1 MRIGLFDS
9 GIGGLT
15 VLKAFI
21 KYHPNNE
28 YFYYGDTLNVPYG
41 DKSIDEL
48 KIYTTKAVEYLLNK
62 KIDILVIACGT
73 VSANL
78 YDYIKESVDIPVY
91 SVISEIPKYIEQN
104 NYKKTLAMAT
114 QAAINSHA
122 FKNTIKSE
130 VIELACPKLVPLIEN
145 DKKDEL
151 KLVVQDYLKYYNDID
166 SIILGCTHYPL
177 IKDIIKEYVGNN
189 VSLIDMGEILA
200 QSIETKDTNYS
211 LELFFTKRTEIL
223 DKKIKEILN

>member
-48 KIYTTKAVEYLLNK
+48 KTYTTKAVEYLLNK

-78 YDYIKESVDIPVY
+78 YDYIKKSINIPVY

-151 KLVVQDYLKYYNDID
+151 KLVVQDYLKDYNDID

-200 QSIETKDTNYS
+200 QSIKTKDTNYS

>member
-15 VLKAFI
+15 VLKAFV

-48 KIYTTKAVEYLLNK
+48 KTYTTKAVEYLLNK

-78 YDYIKESVDIPVY
+78 YDYIKKSINIPVY

-151 KLVVQDYLKYYNDID
+151 KLVVQDYLKDYNDID

-200 QSIETKDTNYS
+200 QSIKTKDTNYS